1 MKLLIL
7 FIITSCFFITSC
19 KSSGKIT
26 KAQAAGLD
34 TITNINQLEAKK
46 IAIYKNAK
54 GEYFLMRYEPDPE
67 DSIEER
73 DTIQLLNSSGGVS
86 NKVFTIVAVNKRC
99 DSENFDGSNR
109 SDAKIS
115 VSTSP
120 LQSYGTIRALAATL
134 PDKDL
139 MADSISGSNNLRI
152 PSENRNVRI
161 KKTYLYAYS
170 RQTDEDF
177 HVIIGTTK
185 KPTASTRYFNVEI
198 SGLPPSGTQSFSL
211 LKAARDSFRTKATE
225 DLCKSGY
232 FFYVN
237 PLKIEVSGSLFFDKQ
252 HHNDLIGPAAARP
265 PDAWEIHPVTS
276 LIFK

>member
-1 MKLLIL
+1 MKLIIL
-7 FIITSCFFITSC
+7 FTTVTCIFILSC
-19 KSSGKIT
+19 KSSGKIS

-34 TITNINQLEAKK
+34 TITNINQLEIKK
-46 IAIYKNAK
+46 KAIYKNAK
-54 GEYFLMRYEPDPE
+54 GEHFLMRYEPDP
-67 DSIEER
+67 DSTEES
-73 DTIQLLNSSGGVS
+73 DTIQLINSGGGVA
-86 NKVFTIVAVNKRC
+86 NKSFKVVVINKRC
-99 DSENFDGSNR
+99 DSDNFDGSNR
-109 SDAKIS
+109 KDAKIS
-115 VSTSP
+115 ISP
-120 LQSYGTIRALAATL
+120 ASLQSYFTIRSLASTL
-134 PDKDL
+134 PDKNL
-139 MADSISGSNNLRI
+139 MADSITGTNSPRI

-185 KPTASTRYFNVEI
+185 KQTSTTRFFNVEI
-198 SGLPPSGTQSFSL
+198 SGLPPADHPAFDI
-211 LKAARDSFRTKATE
+211 LKATRDSFFSNATE
-225 DLCKSGY
+225 DLCTPGY

-252 HHNDLIGPAAARP
+252 HHNGKIGPASARP